1 MIESLNLK
9 NPVEFTQSEMRERKQ
24 TEKKIK
30 PQGSVRKRFTV
41 HITGDPEGK
50 EKVG

>member
-30 PQGSVRKRFTV
+30 PQGSVRKRFTA
-41 HITGDPEGK
+41 GDIPG
-50 EKVG
+50 GGDGIG